1 MLLTGITLAA
11 VIIGVLFYV
20 LAVPSVWAAI
30 PVVLG
35 AWVGIA
41 LLAFLFLWA
50 LCARVDMTKE
60 QTKDSKFYRTIM
72 TLYIDAVKMFA
83 IRLHTEGLEKIPTGE
98 RFMLVCNHLALPDP
112 VLLLHVFPKSELAF
126 ITKKE
131 NQSMFLI
138 APIMHKILCQ
148 PIDRENDRA
157 ALKTILK
164 CIQLIKEDKV
174 NIAAFPEGYCSLD
187 GKLHP
192 FRSGVFKIAQKTE
205 VPIVVCTLKNTEKV
219 FGNLRR
225 LKKTDITLHLVDVI
239 PAEAIK
245 GKNTVEIGE
254 KVYEMMIADM
264 GEEYRYIGAKI
275 TDEFNT

>member
-20 LAVPSVWAAI
+20 LAAPAVWAVI
-30 PVVLG
+30 LVVAG
-35 AWVGIA
+35 AWLGLA

-50 LCARVDMTKE
+50 LCARVDIHKE
-60 QTKDSKFYRTIM
+60 ETEDNKFYRKVM
-72 TLYIDAVKMFA
+72 TLYIQLLKTLL
-83 IRLHTEGLEKIPTGE
+83 IRVHAEGLEKIPTDG
-98 RFMLVCNHLALPDP
+98 RFVLVCNHLALPDP
-112 VLLLHVFPKSELAF
+112 VLLLYAFPDSELAF

-138 APIMHKILCQ
+138 AQLMHKILCQ

-174 NIAAFPEGYCSLD
+174 NIAVFPEGYCSKD

-192 FRSGVFKIAQKTE
+192 FRSGVFKIAQKAN
-205 VPIVVCTLKNTEKV
+205 VPIVVCTLHNTKDV
-219 FGNLRR
+219 VHN
-225 LKKTDITLHLVDVI
+225 ILHLKPSSVQMKVLEVI
-239 PAEAIK
+239 PVEELKGVTTVDISKRCYELMAADLGPDLIAE
-245 GKNTVEIGE
+245 
-254 KVYEMMIADM
+254 D
-264 GEEYRYIGAKI
+264 
-275 TDEFNT
+275 